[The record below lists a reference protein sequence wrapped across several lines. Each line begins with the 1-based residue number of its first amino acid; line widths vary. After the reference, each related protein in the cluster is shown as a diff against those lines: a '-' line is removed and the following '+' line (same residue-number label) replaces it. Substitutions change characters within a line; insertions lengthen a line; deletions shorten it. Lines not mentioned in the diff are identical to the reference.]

1 MQVSIACTDHN
12 LKGRN
17 GDHSKQSAT
26 SPNVVNAARAKF
38 RTVAIIARSFGSFT
52 PRHHI
57 SLKESTG
64 KHTGMKYRYVPPP
77 PPSHPHPCLLQNLQ
91 QHLSNI
97 CLYSTALNS
106 HWSLTSPVLLSCICL
121 CNVLSA
127 LCV

>member
-17 GDHSKQSAT
+17 GDHGKTNAT

-64 KHTGMKYRYVPPP
+64 KLTGMKYRKH
-77 PPSHPHPCLLQNLQ
+77 SSQIAASLCAENLQ
-91 QHLSNI
+91 
-97 CLYSTALNS
+97 T
-106 HWSLTSPVLLSCICL
+106 V
-121 CNVLSA
+121 
-127 LCV
+127 

>member
-17 GDHSKQSAT
+17 GDHGKTNAT

-64 KHTGMKYRYVPPP
+64 KLTGMKYRNLGKSGLRV
-77 PPSHPHPCLLQNLQ
+77 SCLGLGEYYII
-91 QHLSNI
+91 SKKDISI
-97 CLYSTALNS
+97 CCMFL
-106 HWSLTSPVLLSCICL
+106 VQ
-121 CNVLSA
+121 
-127 LCV
+127 

>member
-17 GDHSKQSAT
+17 GDHGKTNAT

-64 KHTGMKYRYVPPP
+64 KLTGMKYRYV
-77 PPSHPHPCLLQNLQ
+77 S
-91 QHLSNI
+91 LSPFLTTF
-97 CLYSTALNS
+97 LYFHFFLSRIP
-106 HWSLTSPVLLSCICL
+106 SPVALSLAGMVWTVSNSSEISSSCL
-121 CNVLSA
+121 KV
-127 LCV
+127 

>member
-17 GDHSKQSAT
+17 GDHGKTNAT

-64 KHTGMKYRYVPPP
+64 KLTGMKYRILVQTACHQGLIFCMRAQ
-77 PPSHPHPCLLQNLQ
+77 SH
-91 QHLSNI
+91 
-97 CLYSTALNS
+97 
-106 HWSLTSPVLLSCICL
+106 LTSHCSTEAKKIRGAKTCTHTHIK
-121 CNVLSA
+121 SD
-127 LCV
+127 